1 MALEDKDL
9 FNAIFNK
16 YSDQPI
22 EFVMEQYEK
31 AKILNLEIERRQSLR
46 SCVDITP
53 SSVAQN
59 AEELKQIETTVD
71 STPKKKFTKRDLV
84 IKPNE
89 AITDEAIKCCLCGK
103 ERSSLTLRHLATH
116 GISVDEYKKLCGYA
130 PGQKLMSNNH
140 AKKVCDNVMKAQ
152 QARGKVKKDVII
164 EKINKEYEIY
174 IFIKKLCCR
183 TLDVHSIA
191 FLFLSDMRICHAA
204 GFYQKILELFVSIGG
219 IV

>member
-71 STPKKKFTKRDLV
+71 STPKKK
-84 IKPNE
+84 
-89 AITDEAIKCCLCGK
+89 
-103 ERSSLTLRHLATH
+103 
-116 GISVDEYKKLCGYA
+116 
-130 PGQKLMSNNH
+130 
-140 AKKVCDNVMKAQ
+140 
-152 QARGKVKKDVII
+152 
-164 EKINKEYEIY
+164 IY
-174 IFIKKLCCR
+174 Q
-183 TLDVHSIA
+183 T
-191 FLFLSDMRICHAA
+191 
-204 GFYQKILELFVSIGG
+204 
-219 IV
+219 

>member
-31 AKILNLEIERRQSLR
+31 AKILNLEIERRQSSR

-59 AEELKQIETTVD
+59 AEELKQIEATVD

-89 AITDEAIKCCLCGK
+89 AITDEVIKCCLCGK

-116 GISVDEYKKLCGYA
+116 GISVDEYKKLCGYT

-164 EKINKEYEIY
+164 EKINKEYE
-174 IFIKKLCCR
+174 K
-183 TLDVHSIA
+183 S
-191 FLFLSDMRICHAA
+191 
-204 GFYQKILELFVSIGG
+204 E
-219 IV
+219 

>member
-53 SSVAQN
+53 LSVAQDTD
-59 AEELKQIETTVD
+59 ELKQIETTVD
-71 STPKKKFTKRDLV
+71 FTPKKKFTKRDLV

-89 AITDEAIKCCLCGK
+89 AITDKVIKCCLCGK
-103 ERSSLTLRHLATH
+103 ERSSLTLRHLVTH
-116 GISVDEYKKLCGYA
+116 GISVEEYKKLCGYT
-130 PGQKLMSNNH
+130 PEQKLMSNNH
-140 AKKVCDNVMKAQ
+140 
-152 QARGKVKKDVII
+152 I
-164 EKINKEYEIY
+164 EKCVIM
-174 IFIKKLCCR
+174 L
-183 TLDVHSIA
+183 
-191 FLFLSDMRICHAA
+191 
-204 GFYQKILELFVSIGG
+204 
-219 IV
+219 

>member
-89 AITDEAIKCCLCGK
+89 AITDEAIKCC
-103 ERSSLTLRHLATH
+103 SLTLRHLATH

-164 EKINKEYEIY
+164 EKINKEYE
-174 IFIKKLCCR
+174 K
-183 TLDVHSIA
+183 S
-191 FLFLSDMRICHAA
+191 
-204 GFYQKILELFVSIGG
+204 E
-219 IV
+219 

>member
-1 MALEDKDL
+1 MT
-9 FNAIFNK
+9 NSI
-16 YSDQPI
+16 
-22 EFVMEQYEK
+22 
-31 AKILNLEIERRQSLR
+31 
-46 SCVDITP
+46 
-53 SSVAQN
+53 
-59 AEELKQIETTVD
+59 IETTVD

-164 EKINKEYEIY
+164 EKINKEYE
-174 IFIKKLCCR
+174 K
-183 TLDVHSIA
+183 S
-191 FLFLSDMRICHAA
+191 
-204 GFYQKILELFVSIGG
+204 E
-219 IV
+219 

>member
-89 AITDEAIKCCLCGK
+89 AITDEAITCCLCGK

-164 EKINKEYEIY
+164 EKINKEYE
-174 IFIKKLCCR
+174 K
-183 TLDVHSIA
+183 S
-191 FLFLSDMRICHAA
+191 
-204 GFYQKILELFVSIGG
+204 E
-219 IV
+219 

>member
-22 EFVMEQYEK
+22 EFVMEQYKK
-31 AKILNLEIERRQSLR
+31 AKILNLEIERRQSSR

-53 SSVAQN
+53 SFASQD

-89 AITDEAIKCCLCGK
+89 AITDKVIKCCLCGK
-103 ERSSLTLRHLATH
+103 EYSSITVRHLDTH
-116 GISVDEYKKLCGYA
+116 GISIDEYKKLCGYT
-130 PGQKLMSNNH
+130 PEQKVMSNNH

-152 QARGKVKKDVII
+152 QARGKLKKGYCYGKKSIKNM
-164 EKINKEYEIY
+164 KIQNNFIL
-174 IFIKKLCCR
+174 FIKKPCCR
-183 TLDVHSIA
+183 TLYVHS
-191 FLFLSDMRICHAA
+191 MV
-204 GFYQKILELFVSIGG
+204 FYFCLI
-219 IV
+219 

>member
-9 FNAIFNK
+9 FSAIFNK

-31 AKILNLEIERRQSLR
+31 AKNINLEIERRQSLR
-46 SCVDITP
+46 GYVDITP
-53 SSVAQN
+53 PSIPQN
-59 AEELKQIETTVD
+59 TGEVKQIEPDVE
-71 STPKKKFTKRDLV
+71 SVPKKKFSKRDLV
-84 IKPNE
+84 IKPDE
-89 AITDEAIKCCLCGK
+89 AITDDTIKCCLCGK

-164 EKINKEYEIY
+164 EKINKEYE
-174 IFIKKLCCR
+174 K
-183 TLDVHSIA
+183 S
-191 FLFLSDMRICHAA
+191 
-204 GFYQKILELFVSIGG
+204 E
-219 IV
+219 